1 MIKIKKSKS
10 PLIVAELSA
19 NHNNSL
25 VVAKKIIN
33 ILSKSNIWAVKF
45 QAFKP
50 ENMAP
55 KIHNKEYLIK
65 DKKNIWKGE
74 SFFNLYSK
82 AATPYD
88 WLKKLYEYS
97 KKK

>member
-1 MIKIKKSKS
+1 MLVKKNNS

-25 VVAKKIIN
+25 VVAKKIIS
-33 ILSKSNIWAVKF
+33 ILSTSGIWAVKF

-55 KIHNKEYLIK
+55 NVKSNRFKIK
-65 DKKNIWKGE
+65 DKKSLWKGQ
-74 SFFNLYSK
+74 SFYN
-82 AATPYD
+82 
-88 WLKKLYEYS
+88 
-97 KKK
+97 